1 MPEIDDDKGVS
12 AIIVNTDKG
21 KQVLHNIDVELHEV
35 QYSELTIRNP
45 ALVKSFPITSKRTE
59 FFKEDGFT
67 FEEKVKR
74 LAKKP
79 FSMKTLVYRIVRKI
93 IPNMFMEKLKRLLR

>member
-1 MPEIDDDKGVS
+1 M
-12 AIIVNTDKG
+12 
-21 KQVLHNIDVELHEV
+21 HNINVELHEV
-35 QYSELTIRNP
+35 QYNELTTRNP

-59 FFKEDGFT
+59 FFKEDGYT

-79 FSMKTLVYRIVRKI
+79 FSLKTLAYRIIRKI
-93 IPNMFMEKLKRLLR
+93 IPNMVVEKLKRFLR